1 MFSKYNESNIDIFE
15 LYTISKYIKEQI
27 ATLPVRIIGIAREK
41 KNEVIMTD
49 LEKAETERIA
59 CDLTEA
65 VHSMN
70 NLNKEQIEY
79 LDIIFKKLFIDKEFE
94 KIQKKYCFNTQN

>member
-1 MFSKYNESNIDIFE
+1 
-15 LYTISKYIKEQI
+15 
-27 ATLPVRIIGIAREK
+27 
-41 KNEVIMTD
+41 MTD
-49 LEKAETERIA
+49 LEKTEAERIA
-59 CDLTEA
+59 CDLAEA

-94 KIQKKYCFNTQN
+94 KIQKNIVLTPKPKKSRKN

>member
-1 MFSKYNESNIDIFE
+1 
-15 LYTISKYIKEQI
+15 
-27 ATLPVRIIGIAREK
+27 
-41 KNEVIMTD
+41 MTD

-59 CDLTEA
+59 CDLAEA

-79 LDIIFKKLFIDKEFE
+79 LDIINVIIETDINVNVKS
-94 KIQKKYCFNTQN
+94 

>member
-1 MFSKYNESNIDIFE
+1 MN
-15 LYTISKYIKEQI
+15 
-27 ATLPVRIIGIAREK
+27 
-41 KNEVIMTD
+41 D

-59 CDLTEA
+59 CDLAKA

-79 LDIIFKKLFIDKEFE
+79 LDKE
-94 KIQKKYCFNTQN
+94 I